1 MNRLLFV
8 LAALLLTAPVW
19 GQEVVVFQDYRSL
32 VVQSHRVQGDW
43 TYLSIS
49 SGELAVQSSLILEI
63 RKEGSD
69 VRMPALP
76 TGQPQ
81 PAAEPPKPPVPQGP
95 RALRPGMARPPQR
108 PVRQFPPS
116 TPAPMDE
123 DDDDDDAE
131 GDDEAD
137 DAGDDEG
144 ANPAQPTP
152 VNPTGMPINLP
163 PSQTKPE
170 GVARPEGFGRE

>member
-19 GQEVVVFQDYRSL
+19 GQEVVIFQDYRSL

-76 TGQPQ
+76 TALPQ
-81 PAAEPPKPPVPQGP
+81 PAAEPPKPSVPQGP
-95 RALRPGMARPPQR
+95 RAIRPGMARPPQR
-108 PVRQFPPS
+108 AIRQFPPS

-123 DDDDDDAE
+123 DDEDDDAE
-131 GDDEAD
+131 EDDEAD
-137 DAGDDEG
+137 DEVDDGEV
-144 ANPAQPTP
+144 NPAQPTP
-152 VNPTGMPINLP
+152 VTPTGMPINQP
-163 PSQTKPE
+163 PAPTKPE
-170 GVARPEGFGRE
+170 GSARPAGFGRE